1 MQNHSKIKILLV
13 QITNKNFG
21 DSVIAENTR
30 SLIKKAI
37 PFWRS
42 GHYVILDY
50 AIGIEDLAQIP
61 YVDAIIFAGGGLI
74 KFRQENLYRQ
84 VSEIIMEAQR
94 HRIPVFLN
102 SVGVEGYDAKDE
114 RCLLLQEALNQPCV
128 KMISVR
134 DDIETLKNN
143 YIKNARI
150 RMKEVFDPAI
160 WTAQTFH
167 IQKKKN
173 TGRKCI
179 GLGVAREN
187 LFVDYGNPEING
199 ACLIQL
205 WKEIVFLL
213 EQRGYE
219 WVIFTNGLD
228 QDEQFAKRVLEEI
241 GHGTKEQ
248 APVNA
253 MELVQQIAHL
263 DGMIACRMHSNIIAY
278 ALEIP
283 SVGLVWNSK
292 MNFFGEKT
300 GYEERYIQSDNLHA
314 ENIVNTLEQTI
325 NSETH
330 GPSYK
335 QKKCV
340 YQEMKMFVRKYVKR
354 RKKEKNILEIQNHLV
369 ATALGGNDF
378 KYKNMNTISQLK
390 DSVDKR
396 YIYLE
401 ADVRLTS
408 DEKLVCVNGWGKNTG
423 KMLGKDLWNGEM
435 SFQTFMDSVYYNH
448 FQTCSFEQC
457 INEFAI
463 QSMKY
468 KQISLIIDVGRP
480 KTDTIASF
488 YEQLIKTLK
497 KYKIAEN
504 QVIIRMQRKLDVKE
518 FEKQKF
524 ACQIAYYLPEISA
537 EGREQS
543 EKERDKIFAFCKKK
557 KISLLS
563 MNEKVWSKELQKELN
578 EMGFQS
584 LVFSYYK
591 TGDILAAIREG
602 AELVASHYYSVNYIE
617 QLLK

>member
-1 MQNHSKIKILLV
+1 M
-13 QITNKNFG
+13 
-21 DSVIAENTR
+21 
-30 SLIKKAI
+30 
-37 PFWRS
+37 
-42 GHYVILDY
+42 DY

-94 HRIPVFLN
+94 HCIPVFLN

-390 DSVDKR
+390 DVRKR
-396 YIYLE
+396 
-401 ADVRLTS
+401 
-408 DEKLVCVNGWGKNTG
+408 
-423 KMLGKDLWNGEM
+423 
-435 SFQTFMDSVYYNH
+435 FMEWRN
-448 FQTCSFEQC
+448 
-457 INEFAI
+457 
-463 QSMKY
+463 
-468 KQISLIIDVGRP
+468 
-480 KTDTIASF
+480 
-488 YEQLIKTLK
+488 
-497 KYKIAEN
+497 
-504 QVIIRMQRKLDVKE
+504 
-518 FEKQKF
+518 
-524 ACQIAYYLPEISA
+524 
-537 EGREQS
+537 
-543 EKERDKIFAFCKKK
+543 
-557 KISLLS
+557 
-563 MNEKVWSKELQKELN
+563 
-578 EMGFQS
+578 
-584 LVFSYYK
+584 VFSDFY
-591 TGDILAAIREG
+591 GFC
-602 AELVASHYYSVNYIE
+602 
-617 QLLK
+617 LL

>member
-1 MQNHSKIKILLV
+1 MQNHSKIQILLV

-42 GHYVILDY
+42 GRYVILDY

-94 HRIPVFLN
+94 YRIPVFLN